1 MKNLLRT
8 ILIFLSLGSYACL
21 AAGPP
26 AAAVASAHPLAT
38 QAGMEIIQQGG
49 NAFDAAVAM
58 TATLAVVEPYAS
70 GLGGGG
76 FWLLHRASD
85 GKQVMLDGRET
96 APALAHPRMYQDKDG
111 NVIKGLSLN
120 GPLSAGI
127 PGIPAGMVH
136 LAEKYGRLPLKQT
149 LKAAIRH
156 ARKGFKVTRRYQN
169 LASFRLDRLRQYPS
183 AADIFLD
190 NNNIPQIGHRI
201 VQKDLARSLQLLAS
215 KGADGFYRGEL
226 AEKMVQS
233 VRQHG
238 GIWSLQD
245 LRDYKVIERQ
255 PVIAH
260 YKGIK
265 LISAPPP
272 SSGGIVMAQVF
283 GILENFDLSAMDNIA
298 SKHHII
304 EAMRRA
310 YRDRAVYLG
319 DSDYFDV
326 PVARL
331 LDPDYLDGLALG
343 IDAKRA
349 TPSAELGDTP
359 GLDQAGTQ
367 TTHFSVMDTDGN
379 RVAATLSI
387 NLIFGSSFVA
397 EGTGVLLND
406 EMDDFSIKSR
416 TPNVYGLIGDK
427 ANAIEA
433 GKRPLSSMSPTFLES
448 KDRVAILGTPG
459 GSRIISM
466 VLLATLD
473 FAEGKLPASWV
484 SLPRY
489 HHQYLPDVVQFEQ
502 NGLSFKEQ
510 SSLRKLGHKLSEK
523 NRRYGNMQAIL
534 WDKKAN
540 RVYAASDPRGEG
552 EAKVFE

>member
-1 MKNLLRT
+1 MKNLLWT
-8 ILIFLSLGSYACL
+8 ILIFLCLGSYACL

-201 VQKDLARSLQLLAS
+201 VQKDLARTLQLLAS

-265 LISAPPP
+265 LISASPP
-272 SSGGIVMAQVF
+272 SSGGIVMAQVL

-319 DSDYFDV
+319 DPDYFDV

-359 GLDQAGTQ
+359 GLDQSGTQ

-473 FAEGKLPASWV
+473 FAEGKLPTSWV

-510 SSLRKLGHKLSEK
+510 RSLRELGHKLSEK

-552 EAKVFE
+552 EAKVFK

>member
-1 MKNLLRT
+1 MKSFLRT

-215 KGADGFYRGEL
+215 KGADGFYRGDL

-265 LISAPPP
+265 LISASPP
-272 SSGGIVMAQVF
+272 SSGGIVMAQVL

-319 DSDYFDV
+319 DPDYFDV

-359 GLDQAGTQ
+359 GLDQSGTQ

-473 FAEGKLPASWV
+473 FAEGKLPTSWV

-510 SSLRKLGHKLSEK
+510 RSLRELGHKLSEK

-552 EAKVFE
+552 EAKVFK

>member
-1 MKNLLRT
+1 MKNLIRT
-8 ILIFLSLGSYACL
+8 AFILLSLISYPCL

-26 AAAVASAHPLAT
+26 AAAIASAHPLAT
-38 QAGMEIIQQGG
+38 QAGMQIIKQGG
-49 NAFDAAVAM
+49 NAFDAAVAI

-76 FWLLHRASD
+76 FWLIHRASD

-96 APALAHPRMYQDKDG
+96 APALAHARMYQDKDG
-111 NVIKGLSLN
+111 NIIRGLSLN
-120 GPLSAGI
+120 GPLAAGI
-127 PGIPAGMVH
+127 PGIPAGIVH

-156 ARKGFKVTRRYQN
+156 AKKGFKVTKRYQN
-169 LASFRLDRLRQYPS
+169 LASYRLDKLRQYPAS
-183 AADIFLD
+183 ADIFLD

-201 VQKDLARSLQLLAS
+201 VQKDLARTLQLIAS

-238 GIWSLQD
+238 GIWSLKD
-245 LRDYKVIERQ
+245 LQDYKLIERK

-260 YKGIK
+260 YHGIK

-283 GILENFDLSAMDNIA
+283 GILANFDLSAMDNIA
-298 SKHHII
+298 RKHHVI

-319 DSDYFDV
+319 DPDYFDV

-331 LDPDYLDGLALG
+331 LNHDYLDGLALN
-343 IDAKRA
+343 IDANHA
-349 TPSAELGDTP
+349 TPSAELSDTP
-359 GLDQAGTQ
+359 GLAQTGTQ
-367 TTHFSVMDTDGN
+367 TTHFSVIDTEGN

-387 NLIFGSSFVA
+387 NIIFGSNFVA

-406 EMDDFSIKSR
+406 EMDDFSIKR
-416 TPNVYGLIGDK
+416 HTANAYGLIGDK

-433 GKRPLSSMSPTFLES
+433 GKRPLSSMSPTFLET

-466 VLLATLD
+466 VLLAALD
-473 FAEGKLPASWV
+473 FAEGNLPDSWV

-502 NGLSFKEQ
+502 NGLSFREQ
-510 SSLRKLGHKLSEK
+510 RSLRALGHKLSEK

-534 WDKKAN
+534 WDKQAN
-540 RVYAASDPRGEG
+540 KVYAASDPRGEG
-552 EAKVFE
+552 EAKVIE